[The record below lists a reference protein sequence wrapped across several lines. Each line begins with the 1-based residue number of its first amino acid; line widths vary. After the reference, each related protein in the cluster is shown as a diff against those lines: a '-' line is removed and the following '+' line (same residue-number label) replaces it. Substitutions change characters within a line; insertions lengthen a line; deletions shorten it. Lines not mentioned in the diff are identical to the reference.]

1 MTLHP
6 KTRSDM
12 ALAPVAAGIDLNL
25 QRLRD
30 KTPADIDYELG
41 LVLDRPLVENT
52 PRERAEHVLRA
63 ALRNVD
69 CHGWEATITHDGS
82 RLHLWGGSVT
92 LDLGL
97 GDTVTRYIHDGTAA
111 ETYPEPALA

>member
-6 KTRSDM
+6 KAPMDL

-25 QRLRD
+25 QGLRD
-30 KTPADIDYELG
+30 LTRHDLDLELQ
-41 LVLDRPLVENT
+41 LRLDRPPIPND
-52 PRERAEHVLRA
+52 RKERTTQVLRA

-69 CHGWEATITHDGS
+69 MHGWEGSITDDAC
-82 RLHLWGGSVT
+82 RLHLIGGSVT

-97 GDTVTRYIHDGTAA
+97 SASIISYIENGA
-111 ETYPEPALA
+111 